1 MGTSRVV
8 ALTHKFSEDSP
19 STDNAGQ
26 SKVNK
31 FEADFLV
38 GLAKYLIQRGND
50 PRGITILTTYLGQM
64 AYINQVQPLTHSFSV
79 FTFSDVGGKSQLHTV
94 VP

>member
-31 FEADFLV
+31 FEANFLV

-64 AYINQVQPLTHSFSV
+64 AYINQVQPLTHSFFCFHV
-79 FTFSDVGGKSQLHTV
+79 I
-94 VP
+94 

>member
-19 STDNAGQ
+19 STDNAAGQ

-31 FEADFLV
+31 FEANFLV

-64 AYINQVQPLTHSFSV
+64 AYINQVQPLTNSF
-79 FTFSDVGGKSQLHTV
+79 FTFSDFWIKSQLHTDSS
-94 VP
+94 